1 MKEEHKEGVPG
12 GERLALT
19 VTALVPGVLGTLA
32 ALAGSAGA
40 LAWLGPVIALPV
52 GLVLCRVWEDLGE
65 KGLPL
70 GLEEA
75 FGKGLGKCLEA
86 LYLLWAL
93 FLTVERADGYAR
105 RLMTTTE
112 GEGVRWLY
120 LGVGLVLCLWLS
132 RGGGAVLARTGKLFF
147 LAVVA
152 ALGLALILAL
162 PGADWRNLW
171 PPQAGDLAGLPTA
184 AVTVLSLSG
193 CGVFALCLPRR
204 EGRGGRSGIWTVWSC
219 AVFSALILAVVGAF
233 GPALA
238 ARMKEPFLLLLQGV
252 EVPGAFRR
260 GEAALTAALALA
272 DWALLSLLAWS
283 CGRLWRALTGLAR
296 GTGVLTAV
304 AFLLAGLLPRW
315 PDFQNRMTGMA
326 VWGNLIFGIG
336 LPTLGFLLKKGREG
350 EWTKA
355 RFSGRSKTQG

>member
-1 MKEEHKEGVPG
+1 MKEEHKEGVSA
-12 GERLALT
+12 GERLALAAA
-19 VTALVPGVLGTLA
+19 ALVPGALGSISL
-32 ALAGSAGA
+32 LAGSAGA
-40 LAWLGPVIALPV
+40 LAWLAPVIALPV
-52 GLVLCRVWEDLGE
+52 GLVLCRGWGRLGE

-75 FGKGLGKCLEA
+75 FGRGLGKCLEA

-112 GEGVRWLY
+112 GESVRWLY
-120 LGVGLVLCLWLS
+120 LGVGLALCLWLAR
-132 RGGGAVLARTGKLFF
+132 RGTVLARTGKLFF
-147 LAVVA
+147 LAVA
-152 ALGLALILAL
+152 AVLALSLLLAL
-162 PGADWRNLW
+162 PGADWKNLW
-171 PPQAGDLAGLPTA
+171 PPRPEDLTGLPVA
-184 AVTVLSLSG
+184 AVTALGLSG
-193 CGVFALCLPRR
+193 YGVFALCLP
-204 EGRGGRSGIWTVWSC
+204 GRGERGARPGAWTVWSC

-272 DWALLSLLAWS
+272 DWALLALLTWG
-283 CGRLWRALTGLAR
+283 CRRLWGSLTGLAR
-296 GTGVLTAV
+296 GGGALTAG

-315 PDFQNRMTGMA
+315 PLLQDGMTQMA
-326 VWGNLIFGIG
+326 VFGNLIFGVG
-336 LPTLGFLLKKGREG
+336 LPGLGFLLKKGG
-350 EWTKA
+350 GDKWGKA
-355 RFSGRSKTQG
+355 RFSGESNARG